1 MHIKPSDAVDLS
13 ADNMTN
19 VHEEVKV
26 IAKTL
31 RFFLF
36 HKRMKN
42 HCRLLKERMKNQ
54 TVCYI
59 DLL

>member
-26 IAKTL
+26 IAKIL

-36 HKRMKN
+36 HKRMKKESLPFIEGADEKPN
-42 HCRLLKERMKNQ
+42 SLL
-54 TVCYI
+54 Y
-59 DLL
+59 